1 MVNDPV
7 HGLHTAAA
15 TAGDGTAIIAVVG
28 ALNSRAVHLINDALN
43 LDIAS
48 TSHNLDLK
56 QGAFTPSSPVVAG
69 ALSGGP
75 VVLAMEGLDSLDR
88 RQATEIDKAMG
99 IVVGVAGVVVVCVRQ
114 VELVCPRGSALKSV
128 MAAIEKSL
136 EWRVGGIVS
145 SLPQRRLI
153 VVTVTDFERGVV
165 GEGEVGGV
173 VKRFLGESFE
183 AFEMPQGFAG
193 KTLDDVFDVR
203 VVFVGGKWV
212 DKDGYSK
219 GVENLAGV
227 LKEANRQYVD
237 AGMTAEGLVEK
248 VERIWDGGVKSG
260 KGDLPAEEELKASFA
275 CDMAMQNVL
284 DRYRNTAKQ
293 WRATVESGRIIRNF
307 GKECDKLIEET
318 LGMYEKE
325 AATYRSMKAF
335 GRKREES
342 KSLMLGEVYALF
354 AKQIDKLKQ
363 VAYQVF
369 RGKLARIR
377 INDQVEKNVR
387 GAVREAEV
395 YFVENAESLRCKWGG
410 WRFDNTRHELVSHMR
425 EDATERLQLAKL
437 QGNYV
442 PAMRAPIAFAFHT
455 LLLAPFG
462 KDSRVTYRHPEEMQQ
477 KYDPDKVKQASVM
490 RLRPHQ
496 RGHASFKVRDEVG
509 QECLD
514 TFKGLL
520 DNEEDK

>member
-1 MVNDPV
+1 MVNDPI
-7 HGLHTAAA
+7 HGLHTAAT
-15 TAGDGTAIIAVVG
+15 TAGDGSAIIAVIG
-28 ALNSRAVHLINDALN
+28 ALNSRAIHLINDVLN
-43 LDIAS
+43 LDVAS
-48 TSHNLDLK
+48 PSHDPDPK
-56 QGAFTPSSPVVAG
+56 QGAVTPSSPVIAG

-88 RQATEIDKAMG
+88 RQATEIDKALG
-99 IVVGVAGVVVVCVRQ
+99 IVVGLAGVVVVCVRQ
-114 VELVCPRGSALKSV
+114 MELICPRGSALKSV
-128 MAAIEKSL
+128 MAAVEKSL
-136 EWRVGGIVS
+136 EWRVEGIVS
-145 SLPQRRLI
+145 PLPQRRLI
-153 VVTVTDFERGVV
+153 MVTVTDFERGVV
-165 GEGEVGGV
+165 GEGEVEGV
-173 VKRFLGESFE
+173 VKRYLGELFE
-183 AFEMPQGFAG
+183 EFEMPQGFSG
-193 KTLDDVFDVR
+193 KALDDVFDVR
-203 VVFVGGKWV
+203 VVCVAGEWV

-227 LKEANRQYVD
+227 LKGANRQYVD
-237 AGMTAEGLVEK
+237 AGMTVEGLVHS
-248 VERIWDGGVKSG
+248 VERIWDGGVKGG

-275 CDMAMQNVL
+275 CGIVMQGVL

-293 WRATVESGRIIRNF
+293 WKATVESGRIIRSF
-307 GKECDKLIEET
+307 GRECDKLVEET

-325 AATYRSMKAF
+325 AVTYRSMKAF
-335 GRKREES
+335 GRKREEL
-342 KSLMLGEVYALF
+342 KNLMLGEIYVLF

-410 WRFDNTRHELVSHMR
+410 WRFDNTRYELVTHMR
-425 EDATERLQLAKL
+425 EDATERLQLARL

-442 PAMRAPIAFAFHT
+442 PAVRAPIAFAFHT

-477 KYDPDKVKQASVM
+477 KYDPDKVKQASMM

-496 RGHASFKVRDEVG
+496 RGHASFKVGKDVGKDCVEMFKDFFDDEAD
-509 QECLD
+509 E
-514 TFKGLL
+514 
-520 DNEEDK
+520 